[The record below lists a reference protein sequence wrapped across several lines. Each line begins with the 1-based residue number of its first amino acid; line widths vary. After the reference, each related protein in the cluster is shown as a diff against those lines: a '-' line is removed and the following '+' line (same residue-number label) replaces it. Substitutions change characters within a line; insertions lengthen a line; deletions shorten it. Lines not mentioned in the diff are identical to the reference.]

1 MNQKIKVQTA
11 KKEPQR
17 AANIVYC
24 KEELAILPV
33 SMKMMTKKDMIV
45 IKAEIELFPTFNS

>member
-33 SMKMMTKKDMIV
+33 SMKMMTKKEMIV